1 MSNVR
6 FETSPDTM
14 NDCLTITDNQD
25 QLKTSFDSDI
35 ILYPLEDAE
44 TVIRELNV
52 QCAVV
57 SMLVEQL
64 ESYED
69 IQDIMYW
76 IKEVVEDMEYE

>member
-1 MSNVR
+1 MTDVR
-6 FETSPDTM
+6 FETDEDLE

-25 QLKTSFDSDI
+25 QLKTAFDSDI
-35 ILYPLEDAE
+35 ILSPCEDAAI
-44 TVIRELNV
+44 VIRELNI

-57 SMLVEQL
+57 SMLIEQL

-76 IKEVVEDMEYE
+76 IKEIVEDME

>member
-1 MSNVR
+1 MMVDVR
-6 FETSPDTM
+6 FETSEDLE
-14 NDCLTITDNQD
+14 NDCLTVTDNQD

-35 ILYPLEDAE
+35 ILYPLEDAS
-44 TVIRELNV
+44 TVIRELNI

-57 SMLVEQL
+57 SMLIEQL

-76 IKEVVEDMEYE
+76 IKEIVEDME